1 MPAPFTLAQIE
12 KAHQGVNQASV
23 GKYLKAL
30 RELGVVSAITY
41 VVDGHTDYADADGN
55 RLSSA
60 VVHETYGV
68 SDLVNWEAAQRAL
81 DAHTAKE
88 ADYFTMSRQLAAAG
102 VATWVMNTTTL
113 TCSFVAKDG
122 TVLITETVRTRF

>member
-30 RELGVVSAITY
+30 QELGVVSAITY
-41 VVDGHTDYADADGN
+41 VADGHTDYADADDN

-60 VVHETYGV
+60 AIHESYDV
-68 SDLVNWEAAQRAL
+68 SDQASWEAAQRAL
-81 DAHTAKE
+81 DAHTAKKT
-88 ADYFTMSRQLAAAG
+88 DYFTMSRQLAAAG

-122 TVLITETVRTRF
+122 TVLVTETV